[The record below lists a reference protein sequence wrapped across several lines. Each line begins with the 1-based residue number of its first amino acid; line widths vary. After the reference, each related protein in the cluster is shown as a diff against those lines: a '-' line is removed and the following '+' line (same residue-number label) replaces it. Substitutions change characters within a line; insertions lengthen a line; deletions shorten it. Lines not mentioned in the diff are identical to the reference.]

1 MPRRP
6 AMPVQALTLET
17 AIDLYCAAFGRNA
30 LPCIAGLDSAMAGA
44 AAIMLANAVKA
55 RHPLRYCA
63 IADAFGGPQPP
74 ESASL

>member
-1 MPRRP
+1 MPSSPARSRP
-6 AMPVQALTLET
+6 DRTLET
-17 AIDLYCAAFGRNA
+17 AIDRDCAAFGRDA

>member
-1 MPRRP
+1 MPRR
-6 AMPVQALTLET
+6 AATPVQDPTLET
-17 AIDLYCAAFGRNA
+17 ATALYCAAFGRDA

-44 AAIMLANAVKA
+44 AAVLLADAVKA

-63 IADAFGGPQPP
+63 IADALGGPQPP